1 MAQAG
6 NVVLNALFLDPSSSG
21 GPETYLRGLAPSLQS
36 ARPGASLTVATT
48 HRGARALRDAGW
60 PDRGIAIRELP
71 CDEGQRVRRQA
82 AEQLLLPRLARR
94 VGAEVLHSLASVAP
108 IRVPGLAHV
117 VTVHDVNFI
126 HHATFNP
133 ITSWGMRQIVPRAAR
148 RAEALIAVSA
158 TARDDICATLSL
170 PSEKFTVIT
179 NPPAEVA
186 DGSPQGEE
194 LIRRRFGLGAD
205 RVVLCVAAK
214 RPHKNQAALIR
225 ALPQLPSDI
234 RLVLVGHPEPY
245 EATLRR
251 LAPEL
256 GVENRVVFADW
267 VSREDLEGLWSAAS
281 VAAFPTLAEGLGLP
295 VLEAMERGVP
305 VAASNLPV
313 LREIGGS
320 WPAYFD
326 PHDPADVARAILGV
340 LENPPDPDLARR
352 LASRFSWESAA
363 LATWGVYDRA
373 LAVRGQSNGR
383 PVRGHRGAE

>member
-1 MAQAG
+1 
-6 NVVLNALFLDPSSSG
+6 
-21 GPETYLRGLAPSLQS
+21 
-36 ARPGASLTVATT
+36 
-48 HRGARALRDAGW
+48 
-60 PDRGIAIRELP
+60 
-71 CDEGQRVRRQA
+71 
-82 AEQLLLPRLARR
+82 
-94 VGAEVLHSLASVAP
+94 VAP

-373 LAVRGQSNGR
+373 LAVRRQSDGR